1 MEQCLRVCYALWLP
15 CAKIE
20 IILPATQQVE
30 MLSESHVTG
39 VNAEAR
45 VQTPSE

>member
-1 MEQCLRVCYALWLP
+1 MEQCVRVCYPLLLP
-15 CAKIE
+15 RAEIE

-39 VNAEAR
+39 VNMEAS